1 LARAFDFEVDPI
13 FDSQKAVFL
22 VREAGKIPFA
32 SVAWPG
38 LVGVVSGIN
47 AAGLALVVHGGRAG
61 PVKTVG
67 EPVVHALRRVLST
80 ARTTQQA
87 ISALARGEP
96 MVSHIVVV
104 LDARGSGV
112 AVERVPDSAD
122 YVRRLETRAA
132 VTNHLLGPHADD
144 PNNQRV
150 ERDTSTL
157 HRFQRGEQLLEHL
170 PAPPDAKAAV
180 ALLRDRR
187 KIGGGHLKL
196 GDRRA
201 IDALIATHGVVFNTR
216 ERELWVSEAPHL
228 LGRFVR
234 FDLRELFG
242 PSYQPGAPRP
252 LVTIDADPLLK
263 EQAYRAF
270 VEQEAGE

>member
-1 LARAFDFEVDPI
+1 
-13 FDSQKAVFL
+13 
-22 VREAGKIPFA
+22 
-32 SVAWPG
+32 
-38 LVGVVSGIN
+38 
-47 AAGLALVVHGGRAG
+47 
-61 PVKTVG
+61 
-67 EPVVHALRRVLST
+67 
-80 ARTTQQA
+80 
-87 ISALARGEP
+87 

-201 IDALIATHGVVFNTR
+201 SDALIATHGVVFNTR

-234 FDLRELFG
+234 VDLRELFG
-242 PSYQPGAPRP
+242 PSSQPGAPRP